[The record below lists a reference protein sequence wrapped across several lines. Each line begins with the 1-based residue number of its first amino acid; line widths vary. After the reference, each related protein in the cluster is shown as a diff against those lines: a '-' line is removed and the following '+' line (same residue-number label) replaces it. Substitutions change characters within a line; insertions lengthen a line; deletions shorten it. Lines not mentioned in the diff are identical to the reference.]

1 MPSGPGM
8 KRLLQGAGDLYA
20 HLTGA
25 GPLSR
30 LLREWSFER
39 FDTHPGHDRVDADSV
54 VRWNELGSTTGGRL
68 QGWSNKDGTYRG
80 VSRVVP
86 QLASFGRCTRVES
99 WSCDIQDVVGISNS
113 KSRLRE
119 YSTLD
124 SMIEANRP
132 SWLGDLSAERV
143 AELLAYKEVR
153 LGRPGASDHLS
164 LNLCDGRVMLMNDG
178 GSHHFAAARYVAARI
193 QRNTPITGPLRIY
206 EIDEFALD
214 SMLEAYDMIVIPGDP
229 GFSNWFRG
237 AMESYRATFFSLDL
251 PQPYT
256 AQEGRI
262 VLLPRE
268 EPRSAKVAEACKQ
281 GGLFDLGTHLDML
294 IAVQRS
300 NAERLSVQWAP
311 PPFAV
316 GAADEEE
323 QDAAADETER
333 PRG

>member
-1 MPSGPGM
+1 MN
-8 KRLLQGAGDLYA
+8 RLRQGASDLYA

-25 GPLSR
+25 GPLTR

-39 FDTHPGHDRVDADSV
+39 FDVHPGHARVDAGSV
-54 VRWNELGSTTGGRL
+54 VRWDELGRRAGGSL
-68 QGWSNKDGTYRG
+68 QGWSSKGGSYRG
-80 VSRVVP
+80 VSRLVP

-124 SMIEANRP
+124 SMIESNRP
-132 SWLGDLSAERV
+132 SWLGDLSEERV

-164 LNLCDGRVMLMNDG
+164 LNLWDGRVMLMNDG

-193 QRNTPITGPLRIY
+193 QRNTPINGPLCIY
-206 EIDEFALD
+206 EIDELSLD
-214 SMLEAYDMIVIPGDP
+214 SMLEAYDMIVIPGEP
-229 GFSNWFRG
+229 RFSNWFHK

-251 PQPYT
+251 PRPYT

-262 VLLPRE
+262 VLLPRD

-294 IAVQRS
+294 MAVQRS
-300 NAERLSVQWAP
+300 NAERLSAQWAP

-316 GAADEEE
+316 SGDGEEDE
-323 QDAAADETER
+323 DESVR
-333 PRG
+333 YAPAG